1 MCQLDWDTGCSDIWL
16 NIIMG
21 VSMRKFLDEIH
32 ISIGRL
38 SKANG
43 LPNEGGL
50 HTILDRPQEKKS

>member
-21 VSMRKFLDEIH
+21 VSMRKFIDEIH

-38 SKANG
+38 SKENG
-43 LPNEGGL
+43 LSNESGL
-50 HTILDRPQEKKS
+50 HTILGRPQEKES